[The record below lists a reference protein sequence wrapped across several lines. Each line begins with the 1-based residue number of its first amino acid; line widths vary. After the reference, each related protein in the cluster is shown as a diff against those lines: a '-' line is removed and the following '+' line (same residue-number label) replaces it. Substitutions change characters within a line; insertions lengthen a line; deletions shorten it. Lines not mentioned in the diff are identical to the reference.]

1 MPRKAIE
8 QKVVDPIEVI
18 PAVEQEEKQADVSIP
33 QPEAAPEPEE
43 KAASPEELRAICID
57 RQSGVEEQLKT
68 TLDWRD
74 IRSGVK
80 TGRLCTGIVTGVIK
94 AEDGTELAMVSY
106 KGYQVL
112 ITPEEMLPETELERL
127 KGDKR
132 LLRNRLTLM
141 LGAEVDF
148 VIQAVDDERKTILG
162 SRRQGLLKKAS
173 MFYLTPGVRQIVPGR
188 VAEARV
194 IAVGYHSIRVEVF
207 GVETVIRYFDLSWD
221 WAPDLKQKYS
231 VSDRVFVRVNEIS
244 GSTPETL
251 SISCD
256 GRSVQANPDQEHI
269 KQCRVQSRYMGTVVN
284 LRSGSISVRLSIGVN
299 AIATGCSSE
308 ELPGRGDEV
317 CFLVTSV
324 NEEETVARGIVTRII
339 RRNS

>member
-8 QKVVDPIEVI
+8 QEVVDPTEVI
-18 PAVEQEEKQADVSIP
+18 PAVEQEEKQADVSIS
-33 QPEAAPEPEE
+33 QLEAAPEPEE
-43 KAASPEELRAICID
+43 KTVSPEELRAICID

-94 AEDGTELAMVSY
+94 AEDGKELAMVSY

-112 ITPEEMLPETELERL
+112 ITPEEMLPEMELERL

-173 MFYLTPGVRQIVPGR
+173 MFYLMPGVRQIVPGR

-221 WAPDLKQKYS
+221 WAPDLKQK
-231 VSDRVFVRVNEIS
+231 
-244 GSTPETL
+244 
-251 SISCD
+251 
-256 GRSVQANPDQEHI
+256 
-269 KQCRVQSRYMGTVVN
+269 
-284 LRSGSISVRLSIGVN
+284 
-299 AIATGCSSE
+299 
-308 ELPGRGDEV
+308 
-317 CFLVTSV
+317 
-324 NEEETVARGIVTRII
+324 
-339 RRNS
+339 